1 MELIDENGQPK
12 FGTCFRCGS
21 PISIPGIHI
30 YTCSKCG
37 FVETPEYH
45 KYLLRMKKRDELNKR
60 NRNCST
66 RKKKIVEGMSA
77 ASDEDRES
85 SLFLETAD

>member
-30 YTCSKCG
+30 FTCSKCG

-45 KYLLRMKKRDELNKR
+45 EYLLKMKKRDELNKR

-66 RKKKIVEGMSA
+66 RKRQTVEGMSA
-77 ASDEDRES
+77 ASNQDSEA
-85 SLFLETAD
+85 SLLFEVVD

>member
-1 MELIDENGQPK
+1 MELMDKNGQPK

-30 YTCSKCG
+30 YTCSQCG

-45 KYLLRMKKRDELNKR
+45 EFLFRTKKRDECKQKTR
-60 NRNCST
+60 KCST
-66 RKKKIVEGMSA
+66 RKRQIVEGMSA
-77 ASDEDRES
+77 ASDEYSEP
-85 SLFLETAD
+85 SLFLEAAD

>member
-37 FVETPEYH
+37 WVETPEYQQ
-45 KYLLRMKKRDELNKR
+45 YLFKCQKEDEINKR

-66 RKKKIVEGMSA
+66 RKKKIVEGMSTT
-77 ASDEDRES
+77 SDKDSEP
-85 SLFLETAD
+85 SLLFEVVD